1 MFTLIVMKVPICTVK
16 KCPRTVKTA
25 EMSS

>member
-1 MFTLIVMKVPICTVK
+1 VMKVPICTVK